1 MPSTNIDPVNIPNN
15 NPVAPPNYNVPKLT
29 IRRPKKLGKRH
40 KTRRRRNLPPLNHQ
54 DIYELTD
61 ADIDPKKTPFLYWRY
76 RTAIED
82 YILEFKITK
91 TIRKDGKL
99 LRTYVR
105 MTKEFSK
112 DGKLEDEFNLQ
123 DEIIYKDFF
132 PFEAP
137 FSKFFK
143 TLDDAV
149 HYSFKGHKQ
158 RVNAQQAALNAFKGE
173 NAPKEN
179 YAED

>member
-1 MPSTNIDPVNIPNN
+1 MPNGNSDPVHIEEPE
-15 NPVAPPNYNVPKLT
+15 PRAPESAARSAT
-29 IRRPKKLGKRH
+29 RRKSRRRLGR
-40 KTRRRRNLPPLNHQ
+40 TARLRRRRNLAPLDHQ

-61 ADIDPKKTPFLYWRY
+61 DDINPKKTPFLYLRIHSD
-76 RTAIED
+76 IED

-91 TIRKDGKL
+91 AIRKDGKL

-112 DGKLEDEFNLQ
+112 DGKLENKFNLK

-149 HYSFKGHKQ
+149 HYSFKGHKN